1 MASLGGRTYMQEAP
15 AWKIAAP
22 RFVIALLLTV
32 NAACSGSGSSGDG
45 FPNTS
50 GSATGSASSAPT
62 SPSTT
67 ILFAQPQNA
76 AGIAGQLV
84 VPPANNTPPPTD
96 SFVLVLWQANRYQQ
110 NGELIPTAWDAG
122 SQTGFTPVTAMTAQL
137 GFEDTANTSTAQME
151 GDTVGAYINSQD
163 LPQSSADQK
172 MMITPEFIF
181 AAGSQPMPF
190 VSAQSSLSGSMDLQ
204 IPTAVGSDAY
214 VVLDLLFKSVNGVR
228 ISYGVKVF
236 HNGGDDA
243 TAAGYDQ
250 PSNSYMLNSALGFDD
265 QYVTRASD
273 SASATGT
280 PWLGWTHFDWTIS
293 EAQFVS
299 GLQYLATQFPAA
311 VTSTDPAQYV
321 LAEVHLNAEF
331 HTLGQ
336 PAALGWSMRRLQIS
350 STP

>member
-1 MASLGGRTYMQEAP
+1 
-15 AWKIAAP
+15 
-22 RFVIALLLTV
+22 
-32 NAACSGSGSSGDG
+32 
-45 FPNTS
+45 
-50 GSATGSASSAPT
+50 
-62 SPSTT
+62 
-67 ILFAQPQNA
+67 
-76 AGIAGQLV
+76 
-84 VPPANNTPPPTD
+84 
-96 SFVLVLWQANRYQQ
+96 VLVLWQANRYQQ
-110 NGELIPTAWDAG
+110 SGELIPTAWDAG

-137 GFEDTANTSTAQME
+137 GFKDTANTSTAQME

-190 VSAQSSLSGSMDLQ
+190 VSPQSSLSGAMDLQ
-204 IPTAVGSDAY
+204 VPTAVGSDAY

-280 PWLGWTHFDWTIS
+280 PWLGWTHFDWSIS

-299 GLQYLATQFPAA
+299 GLQYLASQFPAD
-311 VTSTDPAQYV
+311 VTSTDPTQYV

-350 STP
+350 TTP